1 MSEGNVERV
10 RRGVESVD
18 VFWAM
23 LDEYV
28 VWDLRG
34 SPTIPDL
41 DDVYLGREAVIRASR
56 RYWGTWAD
64 YHAEAEEILD
74 AGSSVVVILRESG
87 VGKGS
92 GAPFE
97 REHPQLWT
105 FRGNRIIRWESFEN
119 RTAALEAAG
128 LSE

>member
-1 MSEGNVERV
+1 MSEENVERV
-10 RRGVESVD
+10 RRGVESVEA
-18 VFWAM
+18 FWAM

-34 SPTIPDL
+34 WPRRVDL
-41 DDVYLGREAVIRASR
+41 DSVYLGRDAVVEASR
-56 RYWGTWAD
+56 RYWGTWSD
-64 YHAEAEEILD
+64 YQMDVEEIVD
-74 AGSSVVVILRESG
+74 AGQSVVVILRERG

-97 REHPQLWT
+97 QQHPQLWT
-105 FRGNRIIRWESFEN
+105 FRGDRIIRWESFSS
-119 RTAALEAAG
+119 RAAALEAAR